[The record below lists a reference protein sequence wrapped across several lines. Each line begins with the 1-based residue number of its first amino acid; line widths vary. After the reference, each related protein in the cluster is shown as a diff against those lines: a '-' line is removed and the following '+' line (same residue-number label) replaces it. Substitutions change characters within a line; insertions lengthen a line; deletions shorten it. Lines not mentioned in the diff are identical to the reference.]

1 MRTLRNLR
9 SVLSSVRSGSAL
21 QSVSITIRYSDQLSY
36 MVDRTGLL
44 DDLLKSDMVAILA
57 GFPELRQLHLTLHE
71 NDEEHDSQWW
81 AAEMVRRLP
90 YSCRVA
96 VSVEVQ
102 RSTASGM
109 LCFATCPATIL
120 LTQSAKAWRN
130 LWHTPEETE
139 MAKRAGENSYSTS
152 LSEEYVTGNAED
164 IVHKPPAYAER

>member
-1 MRTLRNLR
+1 MGTLRNLR

-44 DDLLKSDMVAILA
+44 DDLFKSDMVANLA
-57 GFPELRQLHLTLHE
+57 GFSELRQLHLTLHE

-90 YSCRVA
+90 YSCCVA

-102 RSTASGM
+102 RSTASGTS
-109 LCFATCPATIL
+109 CFATCPIL
-120 LTQSAKAWRN
+120 LTQSAKAWRH
-130 LWHTPEETE
+130 LWHTPEEIE

-152 LSEEYVTGNAED
+152 LLEEYVTGNAED